1 MFIPTDRH
9 LHCCIL
15 AMLAEI
21 TLFSRF
27 PSRMQGCKIA
37 DYVKGEVYMSGKKI
51 SHAQGKGSIA
61 HNNRLFSPK
70 NVDRNRT
77 PDNVYYIRKP
87 IAEAYSEQFDEAVN
101 QYNAR
106 QKRADRKIKC
116 SYYEHLFNRKPCN
129 TVIQAAN
136 KQYSF
141 YEDVVQIGT
150 KDDTGI
156 GTADAEIASAC
167 LDEYMQGF
175 QRRNP
180 NFIVFNGVKHMD
192 EATPHLHIDY
202 FPIGHY
208 KQGIPIQN
216 GLAQALKEMGYGS
229 EPNAISRWRESERKI
244 LKEICLAHGLE
255 VAEEEQGRGYSMKV
269 EEYKEHKDKIH
280 EYEATEKALE
290 AEIKPLIDAKNI
302 ADSVSVTGK
311 KMPVGNARIVSEN
324 EFREINEQ
332 KKALAVQQ
340 NEVKELQNHFAKE
353 RLSIQAERERIN
365 DETAKL
371 NEKKASLN
379 EFEDSLYSRE
389 AEICK
394 QEAKAAE
401 LYNMQV
407 NLNENYESVRSAFS
421 ELERELYSAKQ
432 YKKEAASLQDKVDG
446 LEKQLDRQQ
455 DEYEAKL
462 RNKENDISAVKDE
475 LTECK
480 EKVKQS
486 ESEMRG
492 LKEKLSSLDSFIDKL
507 YEIGAYMA
515 RKLRMDFENIVNR
528 RLDGYSLKH
537 IFGDNGRE
545 R

>member
-1 MFIPTDRH
+1 M
-9 LHCCIL
+9 
-15 AMLAEI
+15 
-21 TLFSRF
+21 
-27 PSRMQGCKIA
+27 
-37 DYVKGEVYMSGKKI
+37 
-51 SHAQGKGSIA
+51 
-61 HNNRLFSPK
+61 
-70 NVDRNRT
+70 
-77 PDNVYYIRKP
+77 
-87 IAEAYSEQFDEAVN
+87 
-101 QYNAR
+101 
-106 QKRADRKIKC
+106 
-116 SYYEHLFNRKPCN
+116 
-129 TVIQAAN
+129 
-136 KQYSF
+136 
-141 YEDVVQIGT
+141 
-150 KDDTGI
+150 
-156 GTADAEIASAC
+156 
-167 LDEYMQGF
+167 
-175 QRRNP
+175 
-180 NFIVFNGVKHMD
+180 
-192 EATPHLHIDY
+192 
-202 FPIGHY
+202 
-208 KQGIPIQN
+208 
-216 GLAQALKEMGYGS
+216 
-229 EPNAISRWRESERKI
+229 
-244 LKEICLAHGLE
+244 
-255 VAEEEQGRGYSMKV
+255 
-269 EEYKEHKDKIH
+269 
-280 EYEATEKALE
+280 
-290 AEIKPLIDAKNI
+290 
-302 ADSVSVTGK
+302 
-311 KMPVGNARIVSEN
+311 
-324 EFREINEQ
+324 
-332 KKALAVQQ
+332 
-340 NEVKELQNHFAKE
+340 
-353 RLSIQAERERIN
+353 
-365 DETAKL
+365 
-371 NEKKASLN
+371 N

-407 NLNENYESVRSAFS
+407 DLNENYESVRSAFS

>member
-1 MFIPTDRH
+1 
-9 LHCCIL
+9 
-15 AMLAEI
+15 
-21 TLFSRF
+21 
-27 PSRMQGCKIA
+27 
-37 DYVKGEVYMSGKKI
+37 MSGKKI

-70 NVDRNRT
+70 NVDRSRT
-77 PDNVYYIRKP
+77 SDNVYYIRKP
-87 IAEAYSEQFDEAVN
+87 IAEAYSEQFDEAVK
-101 QYNAR
+101 QYNSK

-216 GLAQALKEMGYGS
+216 GLAQALKEMGYGGG
-229 EPNAISRWRESERKI
+229 PNAISRWRESERKV

-255 VAEEEQGRGYSMKV
+255 VAEEEPGRGYSMKV

-280 EYEATEKALE
+280 EYEVVEKALE
-290 AEIKPLIDAKNI
+290 AEIKPLIEAKNI

-311 KMPVGNARIVSEN
+311 KMPIGNARIVSET
-324 EFREINEQ
+324 EFAAMTEQ

-353 RLSIQAERERIN
+353 RLSIQAERDRISEERVEI
-365 DETAKL
+365 E
-371 NEKKASLN
+371 EKQASLSDL
-379 EFEDSLYSRE
+379 EDSLYSRE
-389 AEICK
+389 AEIRK

-407 NLNENYESVRSAFS
+407 DLNENYESVRSAFS
-421 ELERELYSAKQ
+421 ELEKELSSAKQ
-432 YKKEAASLQDKVDG
+432 YKKEAETMKSRYDSLKNR
-446 LEKQLDRQQ
+446 LENQRADF
-455 DEYEAKL
+455 EEKL
-462 RNKENDISAVKDE
+462 LSKDNEIATVKDE

-480 EKVKQS
+480 EKVRQS
-486 ESEMRG
+486 ESEMSG
-492 LKEKLSSLDSFIDKL
+492 LKEKLRSLDSFIDKL

-537 IFGDNGRE
+537 IFGDNGLE